1 MADLSFVLEAQAVAT
16 HVLNMLVIGGGYHV
30 CVDAYIHVQAWQIH
44 VIYHAYS
51 VYVEN
56 AHIAQASVYTSL
68 QYASAYTTSLGI
80 SAWEESQHPKSGHP
94 QPVVSGNGKVHSIV
108 QNVGTFVSA
117 KTLLVNPSS
126 QLPN

>member
-1 MADLSFVLEAQAVAT
+1 M
-16 HVLNMLVIGGGYHV
+16 H
-30 CVDAYIHVQAWQIH
+30 AYIHVPAWQIH
-44 VIYHAYS
+44 VIYHATS

-56 AHIAQASVYTSL
+56 ADIAQASVYTPL
-68 QYASAYTTSLGI
+68 QYASPYTTSLGI
-80 SAWEESQHPKSGHP
+80 SEWAESQHPESGHP

-108 QNVGTFVSA
+108 HNAGTFVSGDT